1 MPKKNILI
9 LTPSLHN
16 SGGVA
21 NYYSILQNK
30 FTFDYEFFFVG
41 KRDGTVQKNSKIN
54 HLGRLISDY
63 FAFIRVL
70 WRSDLDLVLLNPSL
84 NFNGFSRDYVFYLIS
99 KLWQKKTIVFFR
111 GWDVHYA
118 NVVFNG
124 KFRFFYRPLLRTNA
138 FIVLAECFRDTIA
151 PHLTTS
157 RVFIESTIFDERILP
172 QGYDA
177 LCQLKNPRGKMRL
190 LFLSR
195 IEEDKGI
202 YEAITA
208 YKSLKAN
215 NINVELLIA
224 GSGSEAANIKRLVA
238 EDADGDLRYL
248 GRISGAEKADALLS
262 SSVLLFPS
270 THAEGMPNT
279 VLEAMGCGLAVLTTT
294 VGGLNDFFTGDLMG
308 AELSGNLTQQIIDAV
323 SALATDT
330 VRLNSISEYNYNFA
344 KQYFHS
350 ERVMQRLDNIID
362 SVLYD
367 SDCDPIWYDSEAR

>member
-9 LTPSLHN
+9 LTPSLRN

-30 FTFDYEFFFVG
+30 FPFDYEFFFVG
-41 KRDGTVQKNSKIN
+41 KRDGAVQKNTKIS
-54 HLGRLISDY
+54 HLARLISDY

-70 WRSDLDLVLLNPSL
+70 RRGDLDLVLLNPSL
-84 NFNGFSRDYVFYLIS
+84 NFNGFSRDYAFYLIS
-99 KLWQKKTIVFFR
+99 KLLQKKTIVFFR
-111 GWDVHYA
+111 GWDTRYA

-124 KFRFFYRPLLRTNA
+124 KFHFFFRPLMRANA

-177 LCQLKNPRGKMRL
+177 LCQLKNPRGKIRL

-195 IEEDKGI
+195 IEADKGI
-202 YEAITA
+202 YEAISA

-215 NINVELLIA
+215 NVNVELLIA
-224 GSGSEAANIKRLVA
+224 GSGSEAAKIEQLVG

-248 GRISGAEKADALLS
+248 GRISGAEKANALLS

-294 VGGLNDFFTGDLMG
+294 VGGLNDFFAGELMG
-308 AELSGNLTQQIIDAV
+308 AELGGNLSQEIVDAV
-323 SALATDT
+323 TALAND
-330 VRLNSISEYNYNFA
+330 VPHLNSISEYNYNFA

-350 ERVMQRLDNIID
+350 TRVMQRLNNIID
-362 SVLYD
+362 SVLNN
-367 SDCDPIWYDSEAR
+367 SDCNLVWYESEAR

>member
-111 GWDVHYA
+111 GWDAHYA

-138 FIVLAECFRDTIA
+138 FIVLAECFRDTIT

-195 IEEDKGI
+195 IEKDKGI

-367 SDCDPIWYDSEAR
+367 SDCDPIWYDSEAC